1 MDKQYNNNFK
11 YEDIKL
17 LNLDKHDLIKNQNIL
32 NNIFKDYEKIEPSFI
47 SANNNIF
54 LYLNNIEI
62 AKVLDVI
69 DINTKIKKFDFEE
82 NVLNIYI

>member
-1 MDKQYNNNFK
+1 MDKQYNNFK

-17 LNLDKHDLIKNQNIL
+17 LNLDKHDLIKKQNIL

-54 LYLNNIEI
+54 
-62 AKVLDVI
+62 
-69 DINTKIKKFDFEE
+69 
-82 NVLNIYI
+82 YI